1 MLDVH
6 VLLSPD
12 TRADWQRQC
21 LTSLTLAI
29 GRAGYPVTLHKIDAV
44 AGHIGQGRA
53 KGYACGDHPW
63 VACVDDDDVV
73 FPDALANLAQGFRD
87 GVAAVSTLEVE
98 MRNNAFRIGT
108 KRHHLSAFRRERI
121 IDHMPWKC
129 CGDVAQVQAIADHE
143 WHDVATPGYL
153 WRVYEGSA
161 ARDMRLSNPDEL
173 RRARGE

>member
-6 VLLSPD
+6 VILSPH

-29 GRAGYPVTLHKIDAV
+29 NRAGYPVSLHKIEARV
-44 AGHIGQGRA
+44 GHIGKGRA
-53 KGYACGDHPW
+53 EGYACGSYPW

-87 GVAAVSTLEVE
+87 GVSAVSTLEME
-98 MRNNAFRIGT
+98 LRNNAFRIGT

-121 IDHMPWKC
+121 IDHTSWKC

-153 WRVYEGSA
+153 WRVYEGSK
-161 ARDMRLSNPDEL
+161 ARDLRLANPDEL
-173 RRARGE
+173 RRANGR